1 MTHRAARLRL
11 RRGDLGGPV
20 LERVV
25 GAIAARADL
34 PLDRLSDAQ
43 IVSSALVR
51 AALAHSADDA
61 LGVEFGTDG
70 AALDMVVG
78 PLNAGS
84 GARIVADSA
93 LPGIGPVLE
102 RLVDDWSV
110 DSLDT
115 GDEVLRLR
123 IGAGAP
129 TR

>member
-1 MTHRAARLRL
+1 MSRRAARLRL

-43 IVSSALVR
+43 IVSSALVGT
-51 AALAHSADDA
+51 ALRHSADGA
-61 LGVEFGTDG
+61 LCVELDTDG
-70 AALDMVVG
+70 GVVDLAVG
-78 PLNAGS
+78 PLTRGS
-84 GARIVADSA
+84 GARILADSS
-93 LPGIGPVLE
+93 LPGVGPVLE

-110 DSLDT
+110 DTLDS

-123 IGAGAP
+123 IGSGAP
-129 TR
+129 AR

>member
-1 MTHRAARLRL
+1 MTRRAARLRL

-25 GAIAARADL
+25 GAVGARADL

-43 IVSSALVR
+43 IVSAALVD
-51 AALAHSADDA
+51 AALRHSADGSLCVD
-61 LGVEFGTDG
+61 FGTDG
-70 AALDMVVG
+70 GALDLVVG
-78 PLNAGS
+78 PLAAGTA
-84 GARIVADSA
+84 ARIVADSA
-93 LPGIGPVLE
+93 LPGVGPVLE

-110 DSLDT
+110 DTLDS

-129 TR
+129 AR

>member
-1 MTHRAARLRL
+1 MSHRAARLRL

-43 IVSSALVR
+43 IVSSALVG

-78 PLNAGS
+78 PLTPGA
-84 GARIVADSA
+84 GARILADSA
-93 LPGIGPVLE
+93 LPGVGPVLE

-110 DSLDT
+110 DTLDS

>member
-1 MTHRAARLRL
+1 MIHRAARLRL

-43 IVSSALVR
+43 IVSSALVG

-70 AALDMVVG
+70 ASLDMVVG
-78 PLNAGS
+78 PLNAGA
-84 GARIVADSA
+84 GAQIVADIA
-93 LPGIGPVLE
+93 LPGVGPVLE

-110 DSLDT
+110 DTLDS